1 MFAAGA
7 SRPWEKA
14 GGRYKYLFLNKL
26 GCEATF
32 SPDLNPCHLDS
43 CLVGGDNEAGLN
55 SHESMQDLECQVWS
69 QLGILSTRL
78 LLPASLVRT
87 KPPTLA

>member
-14 GGRYKYLFLNKL
+14 GARYKYLFLNKL
-26 GCEATF
+26 GCEVT
-32 SPDLNPCHLDS
+32 PDLNQCHLDS

-55 SHESMQDLECQVWS
+55 SPESMQDLECQVWS

-78 LLPASLVRT
+78 LLPAS
-87 KPPTLA
+87 PGQD

>member
-14 GGRYKYLFLNKL
+14 GARYKYLFLNKL

-55 SHESMQDLECQVWS
+55 SPESMQDLVTAGD
-69 QLGILSTRL
+69 LVYPP
-78 LLPASLVRT
+78 PASRL
-87 KPPTLA
+87 PGQD

>member
-14 GGRYKYLFLNKL
+14 GARYKYLFLNKL

-32 SPDLNPCHLDS
+32 SPDLNQCHLDS

-55 SHESMQDLECQVWS
+55 SPERVVLDLECQVWS
-69 QLGILSTRL
+69 QLGILSTHL
-78 LLPASLVRT
+78 LLPAS
-87 KPPTLA
+87 PGQD

>member
-1 MFAAGA
+1 MLRREA
-7 SRPWEKA
+7 
-14 GGRYKYLFLNKL
+14 KL

-43 CLVGGDNEAGLN
+43 CLVGGDSEAGLN
-55 SHESMQDLECQVWS
+55 SPENMEGLECQIWS
-69 QLGILSTRL
+69 QLGILSTLL

-87 KPPTLA
+87 KPPTLAKVGSSPRTGGRS

>member
-43 CLVGGDNEAGLN
+43 CLVGGDNEAGLD
-55 SHESMQDLECQVWS
+55 SHESMSGLVTAGDLVYPP
-69 QLGILSTRL
+69 
-78 LLPASLVRT
+78 PASRL
-87 KPPTLA
+87 PGQD